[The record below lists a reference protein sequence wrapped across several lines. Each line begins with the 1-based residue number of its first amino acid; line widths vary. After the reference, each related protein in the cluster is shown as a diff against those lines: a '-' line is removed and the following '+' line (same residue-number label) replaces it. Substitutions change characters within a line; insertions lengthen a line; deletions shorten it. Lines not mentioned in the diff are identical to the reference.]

1 MKYIRIF
8 DTTLR
13 DGEQAPGFAMKKEEK
28 VMFAKQ
34 LEALGVDVIEAG
46 FPIASPQDFEAV
58 HAIAKACDHA
68 EVCALARCNE
78 KDIECAIKA
87 LECASKPRIHVFI
100 ATSEIHL
107 KYKLKMSRE
116 EVVVRAV
123 KGVGQA
129 RAFTPR
135 VEFSAEDASRSD
147 RKFLIEVLEAVIAA
161 GADILN
167 IPDTV
172 GYMTPGEYGDLI
184 KYLRENVKGI
194 ENVIISTHC
203 HNDLGLAVANSLAGV
218 LNGAG
223 QVECT
228 INGVGERAGNAAL
241 EEVVMTMRTRRDI
254 YFTETAIE
262 TERLVNISQLLGEI
276 TGHKVPPN
284 KAIVGKNAF
293 AHGSGI
299 HQHGMLSNNQT
310 YEVMDPKDVGFHSTQ
325 IVLSKHSGK
334 HALKHRIH
342 ALGFDVESLNID
354 EIFIAF
360 KALADRKKCVYD
372 EDLMM
377 LLMDKKPKAHFELMS
392 AHVDSKFGEG
402 ATAKVVIKAGD
413 IIEERTEQADGPVS
427 AIYKA
432 IQSLCKL
439 DGALQDFSINSFTP
453 GESAVGVVSIQWE
466 DSDGQKW
473 QGNGRDLDIVMAAA
487 QAFIDMLNRR
497 YTVKNK

>member
-1 MKYIRIF
+1 VKRVRIF

-28 VMFAKQ
+28 VIFAKQ

-58 HAIAKACDHA
+58 QAIAKACTKV

-87 LECASKPRIHVFI
+87 LEYASKPRIHVFI

-107 KYKLKMSRE
+107 KYKLKMSHE
-116 EVVVRAV
+116 EVIAKAV
-123 KGVGQA
+123 KGVSQA
-129 RAFTPR
+129 RAFTSR
-135 VEFSAEDASRSD
+135 VEFSPEDASRSD
-147 RKFLIEVLEAVIAA
+147 RKFLVEVLEAVIAA
-161 GADILN
+161 GADVLN

-184 KYLRENVKGI
+184 KYLTENVKGI

-203 HNDLGLAVANSLAGV
+203 HDDLGLAVANSLAGV

-241 EEVVMTMRTRRDI
+241 EEVIMTMKTRRDI
-254 YFTETAIE
+254 YSTETFID
-262 TERLVNISQLLGEI
+262 TVRLVSTSQLLGEI

-310 YEVMDPKDVGFHSTQ
+310 YEVMDPKDVGFQSTQ

-334 HALKHRIH
+334 HALKHRIQE
-342 ALGFDVESLNID
+342 LGIDVESLNMD
-354 EIFIAF
+354 EVFVTF

-377 LLMDKKPKAHFELMS
+377 LIMDKKPKSHFELI
-392 AHVDSKFGEG
+392 AAQVESKFGEG
-402 ATAKVVIKAGD
+402 ATAKISMKAGD
-413 IIEERTEQADGPVS
+413 AIIEHTERADGPVS

-432 IQSLCKL
+432 MQSLCKL
-439 DGALQDFSINSFTP
+439 DGALQDFSIHSFTP

-466 DSDGQKW
+466 DGNGQKW
-473 QGNGRDLDIVMAAA
+473 QGNGRDLDIVMAAS

-497 YTVKNK
+497 HMTKNN